1 MMKYIRSNLKKLED
15 LCQAIGYKVR
25 YEQGHFQSG
34 YCRVEARQIIVINKL
49 GNVINGGVSVNIN
62 INNAFKSKSVNKNE
76 IELKDSIKQLM
87 EDISENND
95 EDVLTNAI

>member
-34 YCRVEARQIIVINKL
+34 YCRVEAKQIIVINKFFDVE
-49 GNVINGGVSVNIN
+49 GRINVL
-62 INNAFKSKSVNKNE
+62 
-76 IELKDSIKQLM
+76 IELIPTLTVDHEKLSEDQLALWNKVV
-87 EDISENND
+87 EFRPLES
-95 EDVLTNAI
+95 TQ

>member
-34 YCRVEARQIIVINKL
+34 YCRVEARQIIVINKFFDVE
-49 GNVINGGVSVNIN
+49 GRINVL
-62 INNAFKSKSVNKNE
+62 
-76 IELKDSIKQLM
+76 IELIPTLTVDHEKLSEDQLALWNKVV
-87 EDISENND
+87 EFRPLES
-95 EDVLTNAI
+95 TQ

>member
-34 YCRVEARQIIVINKL
+34 YCRVEAKQIIVINKFFDVE
-49 GNVINGGVSVNIN
+49 GRINVL
-62 INNAFKSKSVNKNE
+62 
-76 IELKDSIKQLM
+76 IELIPTLTVDHEKLSEDQLALLNKVV
-87 EDISENND
+87 EYTPLES
-95 EDVLTNAI
+95 TQ